1 MAKIEAYK
9 AQLSSH
15 KFHLID
21 WDTLKEK
28 TLTELCDMLV
38 NEVRYLN
45 YLLIFIYL
53 FNFYLFNHFN
63 FIILQEKALLA
74 AEADVKAHQEH
85 TMDSQ
90 TLLAEDIEKTQ
101 GILQLANA
109 NVHMLKKAIT
119 MKKEAIH
126 EQPVWMDSYSVVFIY
141 FFCRLRSIRRRTRTR
156 RSAQLVEKEWKDSRR
171 RICGWDFLCGFCL
184 RFSNLFLTAI

>member
-1 MAKIEAYK
+1 M
-9 AQLSSH
+9 
-15 KFHLID
+15 
-21 WDTLKEK
+21 
-28 TLTELCDMLV
+28 
-38 NEVRYLN
+38 
-45 YLLIFIYL
+45 
-53 FNFYLFNHFN
+53 
-63 FIILQEKALLA
+63 LA

-126 EQPVWMDSYSVVFIY
+126 EQPVWMDCYSVVLFVL
-141 FFCRLRSIRRRTRTR
+141 FVDCDPSDDGCGQEEVHDWL
-156 RSAQLVEKEWKDSRR
+156 KR

>member
-1 MAKIEAYK
+1 MEEVHERKQNVDDAVKEKAAEKIAMRDDVLCRLEKEREAASDKLAQEEEERQAAVRAAKMEKIQAYK

-38 NEVRYLN
+38 NE
-45 YLLIFIYL
+45 
-53 FNFYLFNHFN
+53 
-63 FIILQEKALLA
+63 EKALLA
-74 AEADVKAHQEH
+74 AESDVKAHQEH

-90 TLLAEDIEKTQ
+90 SLLAEDIEKTQ

-126 EQPVWMDSYSVVFIY
+126 EQPIT
-141 FFCRLRSIRRRTRTR
+141 IN
-156 RSAQLVEKEWKDSRR
+156 SADTDKKKCT
-171 RICGWDFLCGFCL
+171 IG
-184 RFSNLFLTAI
+184 